1 MSETR
6 IRLAAGTD
14 VGLLRKNNED
24 NFVVNGN
31 LVENNWIIP
40 NSSELLSLGEWGC
53 LLVVADGMG
62 GMNAVRLPLLLPLKP
77 YKNDFHRKS

>member
-14 VGLLRKNNED
+14 VGLVRKNNED

-40 NSSELLSLGEWGC
+40 NSSELLSLGEWD
-53 LLVVADGMG
+53 VYW
-62 GMNAVRLPLLLPLKP
+62 LLLMGWVE
-77 YKNDFHRKS
+77 